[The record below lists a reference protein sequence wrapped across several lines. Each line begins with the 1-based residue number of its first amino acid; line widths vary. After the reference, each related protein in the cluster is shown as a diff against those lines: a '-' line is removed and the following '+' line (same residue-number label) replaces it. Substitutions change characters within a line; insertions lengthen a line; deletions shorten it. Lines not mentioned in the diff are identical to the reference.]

1 MVMQNKEKKMIE
13 KIYVVIDDESIEATG
28 EVLEQLLFQ
37 RKKYADDQIMKA
49 AEAEAKASAKSA
61 LLAKLGI
68 TQDEANLLLS

>member
-1 MVMQNKEKKMIE
+1 MIE

>member
-1 MVMQNKEKKMIE
+1 MQNKEKKMIE